1 MATGYLTL
9 NDHVVTEKLLL
20 HFRGVIQLACIK
32 HRIQLR
38 RMIKTSEEE
47 TLISEAQWKKKR
59 LVFAMGHKDRTKVT
73 WSDESRFVFF
83 QNDQWIRQI
92 KWCIHMHL
100 LYKPVGATLM
110 IRGSFTWPDPGS
122 VNMPP
127 KNWGHLTTW
136 IHWMTRTFY
145 QLIIFLLWWH
155 MHISKWHAR
164 VSWAQTVQVS
174 LLFLT
179 WI

>member
-92 KWCIHMHL
+92 K
-100 LYKPVGATLM
+100 
-110 IRGSFTWPDPGS
+110 
-122 VNMPP
+122 
-127 KNWGHLTTW
+127 
-136 IHWMTRTFY
+136 
-145 QLIIFLLWWH
+145 
-155 MHISKWHAR
+155 
-164 VSWAQTVQVS
+164 
-174 LLFLT
+174 
-179 WI
+179 

>member
-20 HFRGVIQLACIK
+20 HFRGVKQLACIK
-32 HRIQLR
+32 HRKQLR

-47 TLISEAQWKKKR
+47 ILVSEAQWRKKR
-59 LVFAMGHKDRTKVT
+59 LVFAKGHKDRTKVT

-122 VNMPP
+122 VNMPAEKLRSP
-127 KNWGHLTTW
+127 DYLNTLNDPD
-136 IHWMTRTFY
+136 
-145 QLIIFLLWWH
+145 FLSIDFFSSL
-155 MHISKWHAR
+155 M
-164 VSWAQTVQVS
+164 AQAY
-174 LLFLT
+174 FKMAC
-179 WI
+179 